1 MKIVIA
7 PDSFKESLSALEV
20 ANAIEQGLKQVIPDC
35 DIVKIPVADGGEGTV
50 QSMVDATGGSIVS
63 LEVMG
68 PLGHRV
74 QAHYG
79 ILGEGIL
86 GEGILSAAI
95 NTSSASVSRADPTN
109 KSPHRGAIAV
119 IEMASASGLHHVPR
133 EQRNPLLT
141 TSYGTGELI
150 CDALNRGIK
159 HIILGLG
166 GSATND
172 GGAGMAQ
179 ALDILLLD
187 SQGKTLPSGG
197 AALAN
202 LAQIDMTNAHPLLS
216 QCTFEVACD
225 VDNPLC
231 GERGASAIF
240 GPQKGATP
248 AMAKQLDTALAHYAD
263 VIAQSGMSDQREHAG
278 AGAAGGMGLGVMA
291 FLNAK
296 LKPGVEIVMQ
306 IVGLAD
312 KIRGADI
319 VITGEGRIDGQTVFG
334 KTPMGVLKQAK
345 LQGIPTIGIAGCL
358 GDNANAIL
366 DHGMAAIFPI
376 IPHLSPLD
384 DVLANAKLNLSNTAR
399 NIGAVLMLGQR

>member
-1 MKIVIA
+1 MRPKAVGFLMKIVIA
-7 PDSFKESLSALEV
+7 PDSFKESLSALDV
-20 ANAIEQGLKQVIPDC
+20 ANAIEQGLTQVIPEC
-35 DIVKIPVADGGEGTV
+35 EIVKVPVADGGEGTV
-50 QSMVDATGGSIVS
+50 QSMVDATGGSIIS
-63 LEVMG
+63 LDVVG
-68 PLGHRV
+68 PLGHKV
-74 QAHYG
+74 KAHYG
-79 ILGEGIL
+79 ILGQQATQNGL
-86 GEGILSAAI
+86 
-95 NTSSASVSRADPTN
+95 
-109 KSPHRGAIAV
+109 HQGAIAV

-133 EQRNPLLT
+133 ELRNPLLT

-187 SQGKTLPSGG
+187 SQGKTLSCGG

-202 LAQIDMTNAHPLLS
+202 LAKIDVSNAHPLLRE
-216 QCTFEVACD
+216 CTFEVACD

-248 AMAKQLDTALAHYAD
+248 EMVKQLDAALAHYAN
-263 VIAQSGMSDQREHAG
+263 IISDNGITDHREQAG

-291 FLNAK
+291 FLHAE
-296 LKPGVEIVMQ
+296 LKPGIEIVMRT
-306 IVGLAD
+306 VGLAD
-312 KIRGADI
+312 KIRGADL

-358 GDNANAIL
+358 GENANAIL
-366 DHGMAAIFPI
+366 DHGMSAIFPI
-376 IPHLSPLD
+376 IPSLSPLD
-384 DVLANAKLNLSNTAR
+384 DVLANAKINLTNTAR
-399 NIGAVLMLGQR
+399 NIGSVLMLNKR